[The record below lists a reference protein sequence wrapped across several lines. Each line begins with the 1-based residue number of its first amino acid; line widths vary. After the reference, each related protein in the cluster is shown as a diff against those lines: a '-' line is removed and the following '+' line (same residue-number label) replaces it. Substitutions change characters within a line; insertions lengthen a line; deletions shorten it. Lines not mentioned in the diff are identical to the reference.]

1 MLRNEIYYLTFEV
14 SNLSITFFFKI
25 ISYEGPNIYD
35 IHTER
40 NLRGLKIY
48 CLFMGSIDFKQHIY
62 SSLLQMGGGYR
73 GQKISNF
80 LWTS

>member
-1 MLRNEIYYLTFEV
+1 MSQSETKDLNKV

-40 NLRGLKIY
+40 RRVGLEIY
-48 CLFMGSIDFKQHIY
+48 HVFIDSIDFKQQIY
-62 SSLLQMGGGYR
+62 CSILQMGGG
-73 GQKISNF
+73 SEN
-80 LWTS
+80 